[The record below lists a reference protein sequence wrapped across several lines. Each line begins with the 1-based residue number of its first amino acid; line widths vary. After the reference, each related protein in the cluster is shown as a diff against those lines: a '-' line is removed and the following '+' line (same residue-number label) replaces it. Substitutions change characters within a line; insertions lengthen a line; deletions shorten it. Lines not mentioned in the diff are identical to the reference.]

1 MKSCGGYVRWTI
13 IWVLENGKCVDRVS
27 CQVSL
32 VTARGDRIKPLLLWD
47 HWVVQK
53 TRVPNG
59 SACAA
64 TNCSKYIFLRNNT
77 LILKRYVRETVL
89 CPVFQNVNPEGGFRK
104 GGKAER
110 RKGEKVECRKGCFS
124 PFSFLSSVI
133 TCYPLL
139 FATVCLV
146 SSLFRHI
153 LVNCN
158 RAFEDV
164 LKPIK

>member
-53 TRVPNG
+53 TRVRNG

-77 LILKRYVRETVL
+77 LILKKHKVRPGNGSLSCFSKCKSWGRISER
-89 CPVFQNVNPEGGFRK
+89 RK
-104 GGKAER
+104 GGKEKRREGGMPER
-110 RKGEKVECRKGCFS
+110 LFLS
-124 PFSFLSSVI
+124 FFFSFVRYHMLSIV
-133 TCYPLL
+133 
-139 FATVCLV
+139 VRH
-146 SSLFRHI
+146 SLFSLFPFPPHI
-153 LVNCN
+153 SEL
-158 RAFEDV
+158 
-164 LKPIK
+164 

>member
-1 MKSCGGYVRWTI
+1 MFDELLFGFLKMGSVSIVFPVKFHSLQRAVIGSSRCCSGITELSRKLEYVTVLHARQQTVLNIFSLEITRSFWKSI
-13 IWVLENGKCVDRVS
+13 
-27 CQVSL
+27 
-32 VTARGDRIKPLLLWD
+32 
-47 HWVVQK
+47 
-53 TRVPNG
+53 
-59 SACAA
+59 
-64 TNCSKYIFLRNNT
+64 
-77 LILKRYVRETVL
+77 RYVRETVL